1 MPWLEYPKIELVLEG
16 RNGVGWFTSML
27 FLLIAILTAFH
38 FFSNKWQRWLGGASL
53 LISGLL
59 TIIGLDK
66 IIRFHFVWSKE
77 YSDNFL
83 FNVASDGMI
92 LRYGIY
98 VLTAC
103 ASLSFILTLPLL
115 FTGLEGSSRSP
126 ILRYGLLLILVLPAL
141 YFGVQNF
148 TPEEVVTTNLAK
160 AQIAK
165 DYTQMNQALNEG
177 DFDLVVQY
185 THPTV
190 YRTLGGPNKLKEML
204 GQIRSQAQ
212 NISSE
217 VMDIA
222 ALHQKGKQVQAIIQ
236 HSTTIKT
243 NDGEEVTRGSSF
255 AFSDNAGE
263 SWVFAGINGRSFQE
277 MKSFFPEIF
286 DELDYSVKS
295 TE

>member
-1 MPWLEYPKIELVLEG
+1 MPWLEYPKIDLVLEG

-27 FLLIAILTAFH
+27 FLSIGILTFLH
-38 FFSNKWQRWLGGASL
+38 FFIKKRQRWLSATSL

-59 TIIGLDK
+59 TGIGLDK
-66 IIRFHFVWSKE
+66 IIRFHFVWSKD

-98 VLTAC
+98 VLTVC
-103 ASLSFILTLPLL
+103 AFLAFILTLPLF

-126 ILRYGLLLILVLPAL
+126 IVRYGLLLVLVLPAL
-141 YFGVQNF
+141 YFGIQNF
-148 TPEEVVTTNLAK
+148 TSEETIILDLAK

-177 DFDLVVQY
+177 SFDLVVQY

-190 YRTLGGPNKLKEML
+190 YRTLGGPDKLKEML
-204 GQIRSQAQ
+204 VQVRSQAQ

-217 VMDIA
+217 VLDVA

-236 HSTTIKT
+236 HSTTIRT

-286 DELDYSVKS
+286 DELDYSVKPQ
-295 TE
+295 E